1 DLYDVSRVKMFFRVC
16 VIKATAPLSVDTLPA
31 TVRKNIQDIVA
42 SATLTGHAAPDVQ
55 FVLINNMIDA
65 IFQVRL
71 RTTQDD
77 DFGSSIS

>member
-1 DLYDVSRVKMFFRVC
+1 DLYDVSRVKMIFRVC
-16 VIKATAPLSVDTLPA
+16 VMKATAPLSVDTLPA

-42 SATLTGHAAPDVQ
+42 LATLTGHAAPDVQ
-55 FVLINNMIDA
+55 FDLINNMIDA